1 MIHLAD
7 SKFRITI
14 GGDNILRRGV
24 TEIEEILVVIDVLR
38 ASSTIVTALANGVKE
53 VIPVNRE
60 ETAFGL
66 RKEGYILAGEHNGV
80 KLPDFDLGNSPVEL
94 LRYIEQSNIEKIALK
109 TTNSTEILTEVKSA
123 LICSSLNFTAIKHEL
138 EEKGKSANLLVV
150 GSTHGITED
159 IAVAMAL
166 YSSLNDGLEINKAYL
181 KECIRHCN
189 TAKHLIEIG
198 YKKDVEFVSQI
209 DKYDAVP
216 VLREGGMCLAEVKKN
231 HEIPRD

>member
-1 MIHLAD
+1 MIHLAGF
-7 SKFRITI
+7 KITI

-60 ETAFGL
+60 EKAFGL
-66 RKEGYILAGEHNGV
+66 REEGYILAGEDKGV

-94 LRYIEQSNIEKIALK
+94 LRYIEQSNVEKIALK
-109 TTNSTEILTEVKSA
+109 TTNSTELLTKIESA
-123 LICSSLNFTAIKHEL
+123 LICSSLNLTAVTHRL

-150 GSTHGITED
+150 GSRQGITED
-159 IAVAMAL
+159 LAVAMAL

-189 TAKHLIEIG
+189 TAKHLIKIG
-198 YKKDVEFVSQI
+198 YKKDVEFVSRI
-209 DKYDAVP
+209 DKYDVVP
-216 VLREGGMCLAEVKKN
+216 VLREGVIKKV
-231 HEIPRD
+231 

>member
-1 MIHLAD
+1 MAGF
-7 SKFRITI
+7 KITI

-24 TEIEEILVVIDVLR
+24 TEMEEILVVIDVLR

-53 VIPVNRE
+53 VIPVNKE
-60 ETAFGL
+60 EKAFGL

-80 KLPDFDLGNSPVEL
+80 KLPDFDMGNSPVEL

-109 TTNSTEILTEVKSA
+109 TTNSTELLTKIESA
-123 LICSSLNFTAIKHEL
+123 LICSSLNLTAIKHRL
-138 EEKGKSANLLVV
+138 EEKSRDTNLLVV
-150 GSTHGITED
+150 GSGHGITED

-181 KECIRHCN
+181 KECISRCN
-189 TAKHLIEIG
+189 TAKYLIEIG

-209 DKYDAVP
+209 DKYDVVP
-216 VLREGGMCLAEVKKN
+216 VLREGVIR
-231 HEIPRD
+231 EIRDIKCAK

>member
-1 MIHLAD
+1 MIRLANY
-7 SKFRITI
+7 RITI

-53 VIPVNRE
+53 VIPVNKE
-60 ETAFGL
+60 EKAFGL

-80 KLPDFDLGNSPVEL
+80 KLPDFDMGNSPVEL
-94 LRYIEQSNIEKIALK
+94 LEHIKQSNIEKIALK
-109 TTNSTEILTEVKSA
+109 TTNSTELLTKIESA
-123 LICSSLNFTAIKHEL
+123 LICSSLNLIAIKHRL

-159 IAVAMAL
+159 LAVAMAL

-181 KECIRHCN
+181 KECISHCN
-189 TAKHLIEIG
+189 TAKYLGKIG

-209 DKYDAVP
+209 DKYDIAP
-216 VLREGGMCLAEVKKN
+216 VLKGGAICIAQ
-231 HEIPRD
+231 

>member
-1 MIHLAD
+1 VIHLAD

-53 VIPVNRE
+53 VIPIDRE
-60 ETAFGL
+60 EMVFEL
-66 RKEGYILAGEHNGV
+66 RKEGYILAGEDKGV
-80 KLPDFDLGNSPVEL
+80 KLPNFDLGNSPVEL
-94 LRYIEQSNIEKIALK
+94 LEHIKQSNIEKIALK
-109 TTNSTEILTEVKSA
+109 TTNSTELLTKIESA
-123 LICSSLNFTAIKHEL
+123 LICSSLNLTAIKHRL

-159 IAVAMAL
+159 LAVAMAL

-181 KECIRHCN
+181 KECISRCN
-189 TAKHLIEIG
+189 TAKYLGKIG

-209 DKYDAVP
+209 DKYDAIP
-216 VLREGGMCLAEVKKN
+216 ILKGGVICIDE
-231 HEIPRD
+231 EI

>member
-60 ETAFGL
+60 EKAFGL
-66 RKEGYILAGEHNGV
+66 RKEGYILAGEYNGV

-94 LRYIEQSNIEKIALK
+94 LGYIEQSNIEKIALK
-109 TTNSTEILTEVKSA
+109 TTNSTELLTKIESA
-123 LICSSLNFTAIKHEL
+123 LICSSLNLTAIKHEL
-138 EEKGKSANLLVV
+138 EEKSRDTNLLVV
-150 GSTHGITED
+150 GSRHGITED

-166 YSSLNDGLEINKAYL
+166 YSSLNDGLEINKTYL

-189 TAKHLIEIG
+189 TAKYLIEIG

-209 DKYDAVP
+209 DKYDVVP
-216 VLREGGMCLAEVKKN
+216 VLKGGAICIAQ
-231 HEIPRD
+231 

>member
-1 MIHLAD
+1 MIHLAGF
-7 SKFRITI
+7 KITI

-24 TEIEEILVVIDVLR
+24 IEEILVVIDVLR

-60 ETAFGL
+60 EMASGL
-66 RKEGYILAGEHNGV
+66 RKEGYILAGEHKGV

-109 TTNSTEILTEVKSA
+109 TTNTTEILSKIESA
-123 LICSSLNFTAIKHEL
+123 LICSSLNLTAIKHRL
-138 EEKGKSANLLVV
+138 EDKGKSANLLVV
-150 GSTHGITED
+150 GSKHGITED
-159 IAVAMAL
+159 LAVAMAL

-181 KECIRHCN
+181 KECISRCN
-189 TAKHLIEIG
+189 TAKYLIEIG

-209 DKYDAVP
+209 DKYDVVP
-216 VLREGGMCLAEVKKN
+216 VLREGVIK
-231 HEIPRD
+231 

>member
-1 MIHLAD
+1 MAD
-7 SKFRITI
+7 SKFKITI

-53 VIPVNRE
+53 VIPVNSE
-60 ETAFGL
+60 EMAPGL
-66 RKEGYILAGEHNGV
+66 RKEGYILAGEDKGV

-109 TTNSTEILTEVKSA
+109 TTNSTEILTKAESA
-123 LICSSLNFTAIKHEL
+123 FICSSLNLTAVKHEL
-138 EEKGKSANLLVV
+138 EDRGKSANLLVV

-159 IAVAMAL
+159 LAVAMAL
-166 YSSLNDGLEINKAYL
+166 YSTLNDGLEINKAYL
-181 KECIRHCN
+181 KECISRCN
-189 TAKHLIEIG
+189 TAKYLIEIS

-209 DKYDAVP
+209 DKYNVVP
-216 VLREGGMCLAEVKKN
+216 VLKGGVICIAQ
-231 HEIPRD
+231 